1 MFSNASN
8 FVHGV
13 DQAFTITLGISI
25 FFLIFLTTIMIVFV
39 VKYNRKK
46 NVKAVQIKDS
56 SLLEFIWTTIP
67 MILVLFMFYIGWEGF
82 LPMRQ
87 APKDAMNVK
96 VISRMWK
103 WTFEYPGKK
112 QSDTLV
118 LPINKAARMELF
130 SSDVIHGFFIPEF
143 RVKEDV
149 VPGKNNYT
157 WFIPGQLGE
166 FDLFCSSYCGLNHSY
181 MSAIV
186 KIVPNDVFTK
196 WLAKL
201 PVKKVDDN
209 NEGYKLLE
217 KNGCFSCHSVD
228 GAKLVGPSFKDMF
241 GASIDVL
248 TNGTKR
254 KITVDDE
261 YIKSSIFEPNKDIVD
276 GFAPGIM
283 KSYTGLIK
291 DKDIPKI
298 NEYFKTLKA
307 K

>member
-13 DQAFTITLGISI
+13 DKAFLIIFGISL
-25 FFLIFLTTIMIVFV
+25 FFLILLTTIMIVFV
-39 VKYNRKK
+39 VKYNKK
-46 NVKAVQIKDS
+46 RHPKAVQIKDS
-56 SLLEFIWTTIP
+56 SLLEFTWTAIP
-67 MILVLFMFYIGWEGF
+67 MILVLFMFYVGWEGF

-87 APKDAMNVK
+87 APADALNVK
-96 VISRMWK
+96 VIGRMWK

-130 SSDVIHGFFIPEF
+130 SKDVIHGFFIPTF

-149 VPGKNNYT
+149 VPGKKNYT
-157 WFIPGQLGE
+157 WFIPGELGD
-166 FDLFCSSYCGLNHSY
+166 FDLLCSAYCGLSHSY
-181 MSAIV
+181 MSAV
-186 KIVPNDVFTK
+186 VRIVPEDVFTK

-201 PVKKVDDN
+201 PVSKVDEN
-209 NEGYKLLE
+209 NEGYKLVE
-217 KNGCFSCHSVD
+217 KNGCFSCHSID
-228 GAKLVGPSFKDMF
+228 GAKLVGPTFKDMY
-241 GASIDVL
+241 GSSIDVM
-248 TNGTKR
+248 TNGTR
-254 KITVDDE
+254 HKITVDDE
-261 YIKSSIFEPNKDIVD
+261 YIKNSILDPNKDVVD
-276 GFAPGIM
+276 GYAPGIM

-298 NEYFKTLKA
+298 SEYFKTLKA